1 MAESKAMKNKRKA
14 VAAWVGL
21 LGLIAVIG
29 VFAGNGWF
37 PKEDP
42 LSGRKTGWFGRELPP
57 ETTNIWNPVS
67 APPSATPQLAKEY
80 IYAGSRLIAVE
91 DALGSAARPADLA
104 VWRPANGTWW
114 VFGSGG
120 SQNTVAGW
128 GTSGDIPVP
137 GDYDGDGR
145 TDFAVFRPS
154 EGIWYVLRSGD
165 GTVGYYSWGLATDK
179 PAAADYD
186 GDGRTDIAVWRPSNG
201 TWYIVRSSD
210 GGAIYQQFGL
220 SGDEPAAADY
230 DGDGRADI
238 AVWRSEAAT
247 FYSINSSNGS
257 LQIVNHGQS
266 GDAPV
271 PGDYDGDG
279 RADYATRRGN
289 LWIIRQSSNL
299 QTQTITWEQSGDK
312 PVQNDYDGDG
322 RTDIA
327 VWRDS
332 NGTWYIRQSSKIGIA
347 GQSPSTNN
355 PYPNELRIDQ
365 WGTSG
370 DIPVPAFY
378 RR

>member
-42 LSGRKTGWFGRELPP
+42 LSGRKTGWFGRELQP

-137 GDYDGDGR
+137 G
-145 TDFAVFRPS
+145 
-154 EGIWYVLRSGD
+154 
-165 GTVGYYSWGLATDK
+165 
-179 PAAADYD
+179 
-186 GDGRTDIAVWRPSNG
+186 
-201 TWYIVRSSD
+201 
-210 GGAIYQQFGL
+210 
-220 SGDEPAAADY
+220 DY